1 MVFIH
6 GGGFLFG
13 GAYMY
18 NAAPL
23 VAVGDCVV
31 VTIRYFFKL
40 SKSLVASYS
49 ATV

>member
-31 VTIRYFFKL
+31 VTIRYFFKI
-40 SKSLVASYS
+40 SKSLVSSYK